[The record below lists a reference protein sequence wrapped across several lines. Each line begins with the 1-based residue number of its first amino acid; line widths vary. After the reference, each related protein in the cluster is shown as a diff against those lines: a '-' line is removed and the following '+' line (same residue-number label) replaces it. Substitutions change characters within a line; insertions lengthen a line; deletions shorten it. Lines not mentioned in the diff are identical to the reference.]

1 MNAGMSE
8 DRFQAICTTRYIIR
22 RLFPFSHVEY
32 PNRIPSHSVRGMEND
47 QGRDT
52 EQPLFI
58 AAVLLSPFW
67 INAEYLLQNAGA
79 PENCV
84 ADSQPVKSSS
94 QIPKQLVPRGPSL
107 GSSCLSAMPNDLEF
121 RATVHAA
128 WKIIKTETQSNL
140 VAEMY
145 LCMVL
150 KCTNNEVRVLITS
163 MCVVVSHVYPCV
175 L

>member
-1 MNAGMSE
+1 MSNA
-8 DRFQAICTTRYIIR
+8 
-22 RLFPFSHVEY
+22 
-32 PNRIPSHSVRGMEND
+32 
-47 QGRDT
+47 
-52 EQPLFI
+52 
-58 AAVLLSPFW
+58 
-67 INAEYLLQNAGA
+67 
-79 PENCV
+79 
-84 ADSQPVKSSS
+84 
-94 QIPKQLVPRGPSL
+94 
-107 GSSCLSAMPNDLEF
+107 LEF

-128 WKIIKTETQSNL
+128 WKVIKAGTERNL